1 MKLYEL
7 TDSFKNISELLENPD
22 FAENQDIIKA
32 LESIQCEFNKKA
44 ENIVYVIK
52 NTESDIEAIDNEI
65 KRLQEMKTSRK
76 NNNERLKAYL
86 KFNMEATGNNKIRCP
101 YFTIAYRETK
111 ESAVELDEKLFL
123 DNNCD
128 ESLLNIKITPNKTEI
143 KARLKAGEHI
153 EGAKLV
159 DSKVLTIR

>member
-1 MKLYEL
+1 MKLYEITANL
-7 TDSFKNISELLENPD
+7 NNIQELLENPD
-22 FAENQDIIKA
+22 FADNQDIAEA
-32 LESIQCEFNKKA
+32 LDAVQEEFDKKA

-52 NTESDIEAIDNEI
+52 NAETDIEAIDGEI
-65 KRLQEMKTSRK
+65 KRLQAMKKQRQ
-76 NNNERLKAYL
+76 NGIERLKDYL
-86 KFNMEATGNNKIRCP
+86 KFNMAATGTNAIKCP
-101 YFTIAYRETK
+101 YFSIAYRETK

-128 ESLLNIKITPNKTEI
+128 ESLLNVKITPNKTEI
-143 KARLKAGEHI
+143 KARLKAGEKI